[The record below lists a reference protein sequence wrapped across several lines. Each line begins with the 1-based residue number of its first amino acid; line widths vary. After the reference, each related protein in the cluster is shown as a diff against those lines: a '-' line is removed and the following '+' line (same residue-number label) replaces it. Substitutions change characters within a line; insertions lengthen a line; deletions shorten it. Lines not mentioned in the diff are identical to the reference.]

1 MTTFVQ
7 DLRLA
12 LRQMRQAPGL
22 LLTGVSVLALGVGA
36 NTAVYS
42 LLDQA
47 LVRALPVRAPEQLVV
62 LSAPGKAWEGHT
74 SDRGAGE
81 DRSFSYPMYR
91 DLRDRATVFN
101 GLTATSPASAVI
113 THDRTSDVGDVEL
126 VGGNYFSVI
135 GVMPALGRLLTQA
148 DDSAPGRDAVAV
160 LSHHYWVAHLGAD
173 PHWVGKTIVLNG
185 HVFEVIGIAPQNF
198 QSAVWGE
205 VPDVFIPMSMLDV
218 AIPGKG
224 KRLSDHKDRWMNIV
238 GRLQESETREQ
249 AEARVAPLWFALR
262 AEELKA
268 LGQRSPL
275 FVDQFL
281 THSRL
286 LLEPGAR
293 GLSYSRSG
301 MVTPLLAVM
310 AMAALVLLLAVVN
323 VASLLL
329 VRAAARVPEFAVR
342 YAMGAR
348 PGRILQQLLIE
359 GAVIGLPGAAAGM
372 LLAPAAMR
380 LMVRQI
386 AGPDERSAFHATLD
400 FRLLGFGL
408 VVALAVSFLFS
419 LAPAVQLLRPDLVT
433 ALKQRAAMASGL
445 LNLRRAVVSLQVGLS
460 VVLLVGAGLFVRTI
474 QNLRLANP
482 GFNSTHL
489 VTFYISPLLSG
500 YKQPQIASLEARVID
515 AMSALPGVQGVAAS
529 DDQELA
535 GNSQGGNVTVEGYT
549 PPPNEDFD
557 VEKSI
562 VNSDYF
568 HAMQI
573 PMLVGRTFTAAD
585 VATAQPVAI
594 VNETFIRHYFKD
606 AASAIGER
614 VANGAGKDLH
624 YMTIVGVAR
633 DTRHTSL
640 RAPSLPT
647 LFMPLRQVDAPGRL
661 FLYLRTATA
670 PEQMFSTIASAMRSL
685 NAGLSIAGLRTVDEQ
700 IEESIKNERLIEMLA
715 LTFGALA
722 TSLAGVGLYG
732 VLAYTTVQR
741 TREIGIRLALGSSRV
756 AISYL
761 LAKELLRLGAI
772 GVLLAVPCAVLLAR
786 TLQNELFG
794 VSAADPI
801 TLIGVVIVIGTV
813 GLVAAL
819 VPARRAATLQPM
831 EALRSE

>member
-135 GVMPALGRLLTQA
+135 GVMPALGRLLTPA

-249 AEARVAPLWFALR
+249 AEASVAPLWFALR

-281 THSRL
+281 THSRV

-386 AGPDERSAFHATLD
+386 AGPDESSAFHATLD

-661 FLYLRTATA
+661 FLYLRTAT
-670 PEQMFSTIASAMRSL
+670 PP
-685 NAGLSIAGLRTVDEQ
+685 
-700 IEESIKNERLIEMLA
+700 
-715 LTFGALA
+715 GAD
-722 TSLAGVGLYG
+722 
-732 VLAYTTVQR
+732 VLDDR
-741 TREIGIRLALGSSRV
+741 
-756 AISYL
+756 
-761 LAKELLRLGAI
+761 
-772 GVLLAVPCAVLLAR
+772 
-786 TLQNELFG
+786 
-794 VSAADPI
+794 
-801 TLIGVVIVIGTV
+801 
-813 GLVAAL
+813 
-819 VPARRAATLQPM
+819 
-831 EALRSE
+831 